1 MLRCCRGPL
10 CCWLLV
16 VVSPPEPGPQ
26 LGAGPA
32 VLQVFIEV
40 DPPSHFSTNS
50 HRPLGRTVGRRC
62 MLEACGYTVRS
73 IAYYEWATLESDAL
87 QQAYLTRLLASCF

>member
-1 MLRCCRGPL
+1 VQQAPDV
-10 CCWLLV
+10 W
-16 VVSPPEPGPQ
+16 
-26 LGAGPA
+26 
-32 VLQVFIEV
+32 LQVVIEV

-62 MLEACGYTVRS
+62 MLEARGYTVRS

>member
-1 MLRCCRGPL
+1 MYSIVLTAP
-10 CCWLLV
+10 
-16 VVSPPEPGPQ
+16 SASGPQ
-26 LGAGPA
+26 LGAA
-32 VLQVFIEV
+32 FAFLQVVIEV

-62 MLEACGYTVRS
+62 MLEARGYTVRS

>member
-1 MLRCCRGPL
+1 
-10 CCWLLV
+10 
-16 VVSPPEPGPQ
+16 
-26 LGAGPA
+26 
-32 VLQVFIEV
+32 VFIEV

-62 MLEACGYTVRS
+62 MLEARGYTVRS